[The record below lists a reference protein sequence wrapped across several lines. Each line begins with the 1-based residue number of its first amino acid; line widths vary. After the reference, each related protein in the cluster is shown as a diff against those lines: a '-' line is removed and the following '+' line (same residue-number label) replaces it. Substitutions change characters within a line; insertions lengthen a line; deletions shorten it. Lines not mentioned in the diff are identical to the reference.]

1 MIQLGKINLLE
12 IKRFVSFGLYLGDD
26 EDEVLLPIKYHQREY
41 EEGEKIPVFV
51 YLDNEGRGIATTL
64 TPKITLNSFAVLTA
78 REVNDFGA
86 FFEMGI
92 EKDLFVP
99 FKEQREKV
107 QAGDSYLVYMY
118 IDDKTERL
126 VGTTKINKFLNP
138 DTSELQENQKVNVLV
153 FAENQLGY
161 SVIVDN
167 QFRGMLYH
175 NELLQKPTIGEM
187 YETYISAI
195 RPDGKIDV
203 RQQKSGT
210 QAVDEN
216 VEKLRELLEKK
227 GFVTLTDNSTPEE
240 IYEQLKMSKKAF
252 KKAVGNLYKNREI
265 LIEDNGIRLTAND

>member
-1 MIQLGKINLLE
+1 
-12 IKRFVSFGLYLGDD
+12 
-26 EDEVLLPIKYHQREY
+26 
-41 EEGEKIPVFV
+41 
-51 YLDNEGRGIATTL
+51 
-64 TPKITLNSFAVLTA
+64 
-78 REVNDFGA
+78 
-86 FFEMGI
+86 
-92 EKDLFVP
+92 
-99 FKEQREKV
+99 
-107 QAGDSYLVYMY
+107 MY

-153 FAENQLGY
+153 FAKNQLGY

-175 NELLQKPTIGEM
+175 NELLQQPEIGEM
-187 YETYISAI
+187 YEAYISAI

-227 GFVTLTDNSTPEE
+227 GFITLTDNSTPEE